1 MSTLQQHRLCHRLRL
16 LNHNR
21 RLYRLRHLNHN
32 VQNMGFDIKTLKPNK
47 NGRYKQ
53 GYLDKSQ
60 CKKLVCESNEPVIYR
75 SGLELK
81 FIKYCETN
89 PLIKR
94 WGSEIIKI
102 DYYNPLREKMCEYFP
117 DYVIEHTDG
126 QKFIVEIK
134 PYEQTKKPR
143 KKSSQWL
150 KEQYVINVS
159 KWRAAQAYAAAN
171 NVKFVVVTE
180 RFFGH

>member
-1 MSTLQQHRLCHRLRL
+1 
-16 LNHNR
+16 
-21 RLYRLRHLNHN
+21 
-32 VQNMGFDIKTLKPNK
+32 MGFDIKTLKPNK

-53 GYLDKSQ
+53 GYLDKSR

-81 FIKYCETN
+81 FIKYCEMN

-102 DYYNPLREKMCEYFP
+102 DYYNPIREKMCEYFP

-143 KKSSQWL
+143 KKASQWL
-150 KEQYVINVS
+150 KEQYVINLS